1 MSSLGK
7 LVFKPQ
13 GRLIKTLGQDLI
25 DNEIIAIIELIKN
38 SFDAEATIVVLTF
51 DVINKT
57 IEIKD
62 NGVGMTIE
70 DIETKWMVPATD
82 DKDRTQIRTK
92 KYGRPL
98 LGQKGIGRFAAA
110 RIGDILE
117 YTSQPEKSNYLIK
130 MTFDWNSFDNRAL
143 NKIDIEYFQEKP
155 EHPDDHGLTLKIGE
169 LLNKNISDLARDV
182 HKALE
187 KLVTHIGERED
198 DFFIHIEVL
207 GNKKLAEKISG
218 RILPSIIVEH
228 YFYRIYG
235 DIYKEGFYK
244 FMLEIPETED
254 QEIEGFFE
262 DDITRSKDQQLYDCG
277 PFKIDIKIW
286 DRDPEAIR
294 TLKEIL
300 KKETLTEVKELL
312 DESSGLNIHRDGFR
326 IYPYGEPG
334 HDWLDLNA
342 RRVQNP
348 SLRLSINQI
357 SGNVFITREKN
368 PSLKDRSDR
377 QGIMQ
382 SRRLETF
389 KNRIIDAINIIERKR
404 FLHRQRKIKEK
415 KEKEKEIDIF
425 EKFYLADL
433 KNYVKNND
441 DIKKDEITALIK
453 GYDENITRTLDII
466 KDQLM
471 IYRKLSVMG
480 AFADEAIHNVKP
492 HIGSIR
498 SNSRSILRFLN
509 SIDQEISEL
518 EQKKEYLRLI
528 IESNDEIK
536 RHFENL
542 EPLSGSK
549 KSLEKSTFHIGQVCR
564 DTFASILRFTRT
576 KYKIKKKVEINLD
589 IKGEDVKIF
598 ELKGNWNVIFQNLI
612 DNSIYWCNL
621 HTDKIEMKLEINKF
635 EDYLVLSFNDNGP
648 GIDPEFEEL
657 IFLPYFSTKRDGVG
671 LGLSIVKE
679 IVEDLNGTIKTNYNE
694 NGAEFVINIPD
705 KLEV

>member
-1 MSSLGK
+1 
-7 LVFKPQ
+7 
-13 GRLIKTLGQDLI
+13 
-25 DNEIIAIIELIKN
+25 
-38 SFDAEATIVVLTF
+38 
-51 DVINKT
+51 
-57 IEIKD
+57 
-62 NGVGMTIE
+62 
-70 DIETKWMVPATD
+70 
-82 DKDRTQIRTK
+82 
-92 KYGRPL
+92 
-98 LGQKGIGRFAAA
+98 
-110 RIGDILE
+110 
-117 YTSQPEKSNYLIK
+117 
-130 MTFDWNSFDNRAL
+130 
-143 NKIDIEYFQEKP
+143 
-155 EHPDDHGLTLKIGE
+155 
-169 LLNKNISDLARDV
+169 
-182 HKALE
+182 
-187 KLVTHIGERED
+187 
-198 DFFIHIEVL
+198 
-207 GNKKLAEKISG
+207 
-218 RILPSIIVEH
+218 
-228 YFYRIYG
+228 
-235 DIYKEGFYK
+235 
-244 FMLEIPETED
+244 MLEIPETED

>member
-235 DIYKEGFYK
+235 DVYKEGFYK